1 MVPPPTSGKAVR
13 STVKRKDTGQK
24 SGQAP
29 KSNQVRPTPK
39 KGEEP
44 SPRKPEAKKPSEP
57 ETKKRAQ
64 PEPVSTKIAVVGIP
78 SSGKTTYFR
87 YLSGHMGL
95 NLPVTY
101 IPSRK
106 VSTLPIFGDLNREI
120 VMEET
125 TYEAVDPSNPAAEME
140 TTVRHYVSRPTEDT
154 THLFVELSAGREDQG
169 ILTKYPLPTKYNQF
183 VDMKLYFS
191 YRQGGEPSE
200 IRPMVLHT
208 VDEAGGIISDYFTYD
223 RLWIRNGTEEVGRE
237 KCVVIPQFETWSQ
250 DRQELWRHG
259 LTLMGRFTV
268 DADGIILLLSPQLG
282 SLRESSQQVNL
293 ARGVL
298 RYVREKNIPLVIAIS
313 KSDLLK
319 DFYAEIEQLLTSPS
333 FSSTFDVPGF
343 LTERDGSGLG
353 SILVAAQSS
362 GLFNVTQ
369 DAFLVAS
376 AISTGDSR
384 PLLYSDM
391 PNASAGDGVPTVVPV
406 MVNTTLPVARICQR
420 VMDKRAPPV
429 PEPDKN

>member
-1 MVPPPTSGKAVR
+1 MVPPPTTGKAVKKTSGGKPAAIR
-13 STVKRKDTGQK
+13 STAPPKKKTPPPKAAAEERPAAAKG
-24 SGQAP
+24 AP
-29 KSNQVRPTPK
+29 KKT
-39 KGEEP
+39 
-44 SPRKPEAKKPSEP
+44 
-57 ETKKRAQ
+57 Q
-64 PEPVSTKIAVVGIP
+64 PEQVTTKIAVVGIP

-87 YLSGHMGL
+87 YLSGHFGL

-106 VSTLPIFGDLNREI
+106 ANTLPIFGDLNREI

-125 TYEAVDPSNPAAEME
+125 TYEAVDPANPASEME
-140 TTVRHYVSRPTEDT
+140 TTVRHYVSRPTEDPT
-154 THLFVELSAGREDQG
+154 RLFVELSASREDQG

-191 YRQGGEPSE
+191 YGVRTNPGQV
-200 IRPMVLHT
+200 RPMELHT
-208 VDEAGGIISDYFTYD
+208 VDEAGGIISDYFTYN
-223 RLWIRNGTEEVGRE
+223 RLWINSPKEEVSRE
-237 KCVVIPQFETWSQ
+237 NCMVIPQFESWPK

-259 LTLMGRFTV
+259 LTLMGRFVT

-298 RYVREKNIPLVIAIS
+298 RYVRERNIPLVIAIS

-319 DFYAEIEQLLTSPS
+319 DFYAEIEQVLTSQAY
-333 FSSTFDVPGF
+333 SSVFDVPSF
-343 LTERDGSGLG
+343 LTEKDGSGLG
-353 SILVAAQSS
+353 SILVAAQAS
-362 GLFNVTQ
+362 GLFNVTE

-376 AISTGDSR
+376 AISTGESR

-391 PNASAGDGVPTVVPV
+391 PNAAVDDGTPAGVPV
-406 MVNTTLPVARICQR
+406 MVNTTLPVARICSR
-420 VMDKRAPPV
+420 VLDKRASPT
-429 PEPDKN
+429 EGDKNNGE